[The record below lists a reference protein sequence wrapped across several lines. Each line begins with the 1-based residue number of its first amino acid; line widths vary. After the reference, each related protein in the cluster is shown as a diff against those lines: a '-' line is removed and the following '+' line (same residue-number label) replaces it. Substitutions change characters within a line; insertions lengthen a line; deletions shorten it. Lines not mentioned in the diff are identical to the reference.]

1 MAELNEFYLDASP
14 SAAMLECIEISHSLW
29 PQSLRYVLNHTDGV
43 TVTHEDGLVVVY
55 EFMPLQIRRG
65 GAFNDLDQTLDI
77 TVNDLGQIVPRLL
90 KIIRNADTEE
100 SPAVVYRAYSSVNL
114 DSPLRVI
121 DGFFVEERSTNEEAT
136 TFKAATKRANSN
148 GTGLM
153 YTLDEFPSLRSL
165 F

>member
-14 SAAMLECIEISHSLW
+14 SAAMLECVQISHSLW
-29 PQSLRYVLNHTDGV
+29 PQPLRYVLNHTDGV
-43 TVTHEDGLVVVY
+43 TVKHENGQAVAY

-65 GAFNDLDQTLDI
+65 GTANDLDQTLDI
-77 TVNDLGQIVPRLL
+77 TVNDLGEVVPALL
-90 KIIRNADTEE
+90 KIIRQANTEE
-100 SPAVVYRAYSSVNL
+100 CPAVVYRAYSSENL

-121 DGFFVEERSTNEEAT
+121 DGLFVEERSTNEEAT

>member
-1 MAELNEFYLDASP
+1 MTDINEFYLDASP
-14 SAAMLECIEISHSLW
+14 SAAMLECIQISHSLW
-29 PQSLRYVLNHTDGV
+29 PQPLRYVLNHTDGV
-43 TVTHEDGLVVVY
+43 TVKHEDGLAVAY

-77 TVNDLGQIVPRLL
+77 TVNDLGQVVPSLL
-90 KIIRNADTEE
+90 KIIRNADADEC
-100 SPAVVYRAYSSVNL
+100 PAVEYRAYSSENL

-121 DGFFVEERSTNEEAT
+121 DGLFVEERSSNEEAT